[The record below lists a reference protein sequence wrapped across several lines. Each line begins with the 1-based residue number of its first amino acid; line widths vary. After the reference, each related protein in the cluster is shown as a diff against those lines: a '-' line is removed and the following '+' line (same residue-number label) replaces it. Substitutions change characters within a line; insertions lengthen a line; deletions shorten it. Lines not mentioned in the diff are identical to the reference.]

1 MKQRKYIKSTGR
13 FSTCLI
19 AVIVA
24 SASSLNAQVP
34 QPSVDIL
41 IPSRMP
47 AGAPTFTML
56 VGGTGFSANTAVW
69 WWDGSAATQLTVT
82 SRISATELQVTIP
95 ESLLLLPG
103 MAEVRVSEGVTGP
116 QSNSYSFFITT
127 APLIRSLDPPSAIAG
142 GPDFT
147 LRIIGERFDC
157 SSGMASAKLVAKTAS
172 APIYQEVRWNGNVL
186 PAVCG
191 SPTELQVAVPA
202 ALIATVG
209 VAAIEVVDFSTE
221 SQSNTVE
228 FAIVPPGLPMP
239 VITSLNPQFG
249 IAGSGAVNLVIG
261 GSGFASGA
269 VVRWNSTALTPTS
282 VTSTQ
287 IQVLIPAYLL
297 ATRTT
302 AYITVENGVD
312 IVSNGL
318 PFVVNLGPLR
328 LNPGALPDG
337 NVGTPYSQQFSA
349 SGGDG
354 RYSFA
359 LRQGVLPEGLQFDTA
374 TATISGTPA
383 REGRF
388 SFSISVSDF
397 SESILSQIYTL
408 VIAPSTLTI
417 TTTSVAEG
425 QAGVPYEQ
433 RFQATGGT
441 GPYNWSYTDAGTP
454 PPGLGLSVTGIL
466 SGRPS
471 RLGTYV
477 FGVRVTDSTGR
488 SVSREYT
495 MLVRSA
501 ITISSLPPGEV
512 GRNYS
517 ATLMA
522 TGGEPPYSWSLG
534 GGLLPDGLSLSPG
547 GTVTGAPTRQGVFT
561 FTIRVSDAN
570 NQSASRDFTVDVSLP
585 LGIGTEGPFTGRIGT
600 AFSQTIT
607 AAGGSTPYAWSLA
620 SSGFPGL
627 TIDAVTGTLAA
638 SPSLPGTY
646 SFTVEVRDA
655 SDRVAVKT
663 FSARIDSDITIGPGT
678 LPAGT
683 AGSAY
688 STTLSA
694 SGGIAPYTWSAS
706 GLPGGLNVD
715 PASGVLSGTPG
726 AIGSFPVAITAQD
739 ARGIQ
744 GIRELVLSVGLPQL
758 SGLNITIPQTVPPDT
773 QPPLGLE
780 IGQPFPVDLDGEMT
794 LTFAPQ
800 AVTSSPGLEDDPA
813 IQFSTGGRTL
823 LFRIPAGSTMASFGS
838 GQPAIQVGTV
848 AGVITL
854 TVRLRA
860 GTTDVTAPP
869 LPTRTIRIE
878 ATPPVI
884 RSVRVTRTATG
895 YEVTVNGYST
905 SREVLRARFRFSPAA
920 GASLSTQ
927 EATVDVASF
936 FQTWYASSASTS
948 FGSQFT
954 FTMPFTVQ
962 GDLGAITSVSV
973 MLTNSAGNSQ
983 DVSGSL

>member
-1 MKQRKYIKSTGR
+1 MKQQRDIKTTGR
-13 FSTCLI
+13 FSIYLV
-19 AVIVA
+19 AAIVA
-24 SASSLNAQVP
+24 SAGSLNAQAP
-34 QPSVDIL
+34 QPSVGSL
-41 IPSRMP
+41 TPSQMP
-47 AGAPTFTML
+47 AGAPSFTML
-56 VGGTGFSANTAVW
+56 VSGAGFSPNTVVW
-69 WWDGSAATQLTVT
+69 WWDGFRSTQLTVT
-82 SRISATELQVTIP
+82 SRVSTIEIRVTVP
-95 ESLLLLPG
+95 ESLLLLPR
-103 MAEVRVSEGVTGP
+103 MAEVRVSEGLNGP
-116 QSNSYSFFITT
+116 QSRPRTFIIST
-127 APLIRSLDPPSAIAG
+127 APLIRRLEPHGAAAG
-142 GPDFT
+142 GPGFT
-147 LRIIGERFDC
+147 LRIIGDRFNC
-157 SSGMASAKLVAKTAS
+157 SAGAAASKFVAKTAS
-172 APIYQEVRWNGNVL
+172 PPIYQEVRWNGNPL

-191 SPTELQVAVPA
+191 SPIELQAAVPA

-209 VAAIEVVDFSTE
+209 VAAINVVDFSTN

-228 FAIVPPGLPMP
+228 FAIVSPGLVVP
-239 VITSLNPQFG
+239 VITSLNPSFG
-249 IAGSGAVNLVIG
+249 IVGSGAVNLVIG
-261 GSGFASGA
+261 GSGFAPGA
-269 VVRWNSTALTPTS
+269 VVRWNSTALTPTF
-282 VTSTQ
+282 VTPTQ

-312 IVSNGL
+312 IVSNSFS
-318 PFVVNLGPLR
+318 FVVNPEPLR
-328 LNPGALPDG
+328 LSPEALPDG
-337 NVGTPYSQQFSA
+337 NVGTPYSQQFAA

-354 RYSFA
+354 RYFFA
-359 LRQGVLPEGLQFDTA
+359 LRQGVLPEGLQFDAA
-374 TATISGTPA
+374 TATIRGTPA

-388 SFSISVSDF
+388 SFSISVSD
-397 SESILSQIYTL
+397 SSGSILGRAYTL

-417 TTTSVAEG
+417 TTASAAQG

-433 RFQATGGT
+433 QFQASGGT
-441 GPYNWSYTDAGTP
+441 GPYRWSFADSGTP
-454 PPGLGLSVTGIL
+454 PPGLELSVTGFL
-466 SGRPS
+466 SGIPS
-471 RLGTYV
+471 RAGTYV
-477 FGVRVTDSTGR
+477 FGLRVTDSTGR

-495 MLVRSA
+495 IFVGPG
-501 ITISSLPPGEV
+501 ITISPLPPGEV
-512 GRNYS
+512 GRDYS
-517 ATLMA
+517 ATLTA
-522 TGGEPPYSWSLG
+522 TGGEPPYSWSLV
-534 GGLLPDGLSLSPG
+534 GGLLPSGLNLSPG
-547 GTVTGAPTRQGVFT
+547 GAVTGVPTRQGVFA
-561 FTIRVSDAN
+561 FTIQVSDVN
-570 NQSASRDFTVDVSLP
+570 NRQASRDFTVDVSLP
-585 LGIGTEGPFTGRIGT
+585 LGIGTEGSFTGRIGT

-607 AAGGSTPYAWSLA
+607 AAGGSTPYTWSLA

-627 TIDAVTGTLAA
+627 SIDPATGTLAA

-646 SFTVEVRDA
+646 SFIVEVRDA
-655 SDRVAVKT
+655 SGRVVTKT
-663 FSARIDSDITIGPGT
+663 FTARIDSDITIGPGT

-694 SGGIAPYTWSAS
+694 SGGIAPYTWSVS
-706 GLPGGLNVD
+706 GLPSGLNAD
-715 PASGVLSGTPG
+715 PASGVVSGTPSV
-726 AIGSFPVAITAQD
+726 IGSFPLTVTAQD

-744 GIRELVLSVGLPQL
+744 GIRELILSVGLPRL
-758 SGLNITIPQTVPPDT
+758 SGLNITIPQTVAPDT

-823 LFRIPAGSTMASFGS
+823 TFRIPAGSSMASFGS
-838 GQPAIQVGTV
+838 GQPALQVGTV

-878 ATPPVI
+878 AAPPVI
-884 RSVRVTRTATG
+884 RSVRVVRTATG
-895 YEVTVNGYST
+895 YEVLVNGYST

-920 GASLSTQ
+920 GANLRTQ

-936 FQTWYASSASTS
+936 FQTWYASSSSSS

-962 GDLGAITSVSV
+962 GDLGAVTSVSV